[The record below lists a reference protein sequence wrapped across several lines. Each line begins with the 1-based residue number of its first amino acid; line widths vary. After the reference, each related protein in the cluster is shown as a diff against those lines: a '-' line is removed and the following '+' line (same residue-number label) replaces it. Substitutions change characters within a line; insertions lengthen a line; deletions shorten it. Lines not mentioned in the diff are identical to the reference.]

1 MKFSTAIVATFAA
14 LVSAQTGVY
23 NKNVTYV
30 TEVIPEYV
38 TYCPGPTILN
48 FANKKVTVTAATTLT
63 LKDCV
68 VVKPV
73 IVTAH
78 VDCDDCKTKGYVPEA
93 IPTGSYIPSVPE
105 VPAVPGVPQPT
116 GGYAAPSGSYMP
128 TGSYVPTSTQAV
140 TAGASKAMAVSGA
153 GLAGVLAIALAL

>member
-1 MKFSTAIVATFAA
+1 MKFSTAIVAAFAA

-23 NKNVTYV
+23 NHNVTYV

-38 TYCPGPTILN
+38 TYCPGPTVLN

-63 LKDCV
+63 IKDCV

-78 VDCDDCKTKGYVPEA
+78 VECDECKTKGYVPEA
-93 IPTGSYIPSVPE
+93 VPTGSYTPGVPAVPVVPGAPQATGGYVAPSGSYVPTGSYI
-105 VPAVPGVPQPT
+105 
-116 GGYAAPSGSYMP
+116 
-128 TGSYVPTSTQAV
+128 PTSTQAV

-153 GLAGVLAIALAL
+153 GLAGVLALALAL